1 VKFFVGSVEY
11 PREPRSSLSL
21 ATLTLLSM
29 GFSGARREHA
39 TADANASI
47 SGQIRIELMAST
59 ARGRALS
66 PPWLSPSLDEG
77 P

>member
-1 VKFFVGSVEY
+1 
-11 PREPRSSLSL
+11 
-21 ATLTLLSM
+21 LLSM